1 MGATLSQQLKSR
13 RGTSDSPSRRP
24 GIPRGWS
31 SRLATL
37 PQKIRGKESFLR
49 NQRQLKRK
57 LQLEE
62 NSTLLIPRVASDSH
76 YWPVN
81 RCSSM
86 SPPAKA
92 GVVGYHCRERCDDHS
107 ARTVRFLEGCWER
120 VVESR

>member
-31 SRLATL
+31 SRLVTL

-49 NQRQLKRK
+49 NERQLKRK

-81 RCSSM
+81 RCSSIGA
-86 SPPAKA
+86 SS
-92 GVVGYHCRERCDDHS
+92 GNG
-107 ARTVRFLEGCWER
+107 
-120 VVESR
+120 ESRITQAPIHSGHAGTSNSTSPVGDS

>member
-24 GIPRGWS
+24 GIPRWWS

-86 SPPAKA
+86 NPPAET
-92 GVVGYHCRERCDDHS
+92 GQQHDTHS
-107 ARTVRFLEGCWER
+107 RR
-120 VVESR
+120 

>member
-49 NQRQLKRK
+49 NERQLKRK

-81 RCSSM
+81 RCSSIL
-86 SPPAKA
+86 SPPAETGKTE
-92 GVVGYHCRERCDDHS
+92 YSRMDERK
-107 ARTVRFLEGCWER
+107 G
-120 VVESR
+120 